1 MEMLIV
7 ICLVTIV
14 LMLWLVLGGE
24 SDDEVVPPSTPVP
37 DFESMTKV
45 QLIEYADANN
55 IPIKKSWSKQRILL
69 HVMDPTLFTKD

>member
-7 ICLVTIV
+7 ICLVTIT
-14 LMLWLVLGGE
+14 LMVWLIVGGE

-55 IPIKKSWSKQRILL
+55 IPVKKSWSKQRILL
-69 HVMDPTLFTKD
+69 NVMDPTLFSKD